1 MPIAIV
7 VAIVILLAV
16 KRMRLCKSDG
26 PTDGFAQD
34 GTVNRTRAIDN
45 AIYDDGAAIG
55 VEYKTSDLT
64 RVNRSSTD
72 RRANISTSTSTSTST
87 NDDGDGS
94 DLLATQ
100 YIKTSGDGAVYAVPM
115 DDADGLAFVHGDFN
129 SRQGQVGKGYV
140 NGNIYNQILAEEA
153 EAAGASGH
161 GSARTVEMFPNPLYN
176 TNA

>member
-7 VAIVILLAV
+7 VAIAILLVV

-34 GTVNRTRAIDN
+34 GTRAIYN

-72 RRANISTSTSTSTST
+72 RRANISTSTSTST

-100 YIKTSGDGAVYAVPM
+100 YTKTSGDGAVYAVPM

-161 GSARTVEMFPNPLYN
+161 GSARTVAMFPNPLYN